1 MNRQLGPLG
10 ERPWSSIPPEAL
22 EALAPALPALVD
34 EIIDAIAT
42 EVPAYALP
50 LEGAF
55 GQGVRRGV
63 EQALEQFAEM
73 AANPELGRGAG
84 REVYVALGRGEF
96 RAGRRLDALLA
107 AYRIGARVAW
117 RRLAAGGLEA
127 GLAPQVLVTLAESI
141 FAYIDELSAESAEGY
156 AREQAER
163 AGERD
168 RRRQELVSLLLH
180 APAPDATALAA
191 AAEAAQWRVPD
202 ELLVAVWNADSRRRP
217 GSRLPVDSIV
227 ATVDRLACAVVPDP
241 EGPGRTAE
249 TLRALEGIPA
259 GVGPTVAPPRASLSL
274 RRATAALRLAEARG
288 TGGPAIAAEHRT
300 ELLLRAD
307 PALVAEL
314 ADECLAP
321 LADETAVSRERLRST
336 LLAWLRSEGSVT
348 AAADELHVHPQT
360 VRYRLG
366 RLRAL
371 FGPALS
377 DPDTRFALELALRGE
392 AVAGPEVAGAS
403 GARVRSRP
411 APRKGHWDQSSRAS
425 NVSHA
430 PGSPDR

>member
-1 MNRQLGPLG
+1 MSALS
-10 ERPWSSIPPEAL
+10 ERPWSSIPAEAL
-22 EALAPALPALVD
+22 DVLAPALPALVD

-55 GQGVRRGV
+55 GEGVRRGV

-73 AANPELGRGAG
+73 AANSELGREAG
-84 REVYVALGRGEF
+84 REVYVALGRGEV

-107 AYRIGARVAW
+107 AYRVGARVAW
-117 RRLAAGGLEA
+117 RRLAATGLEA
-127 GLAPQVLVTLAESI
+127 GLAPEALVTLAESI

-168 RRRQELVSLLLH
+168 RRRQELVALLLQ
-180 APAPDATALAA
+180 APAPEATALAA
-191 AAEAAQWRVPD
+191 AAGVAQWRVPD
-202 ELLVAVWNADSRRRP
+202 ELLVVVWNPDARRRP

-227 ATVDRLACAVVPDP
+227 ATVDRLACGVVPDP
-241 EGPGRTAE
+241 GGPGRAGE
-249 TLRALEGIPA
+249 TLRALEGTAA
-259 GVGPTVAPPRASLSL
+259 GVGPPVDPPGAGRSL
-274 RRATAALRLAEARG
+274 RRATAALRLAETRG
-288 TGGPAIAAEHRT
+288 TEGPLVAAEHRT
-300 ELLLRAD
+300 ELLLRSD
-307 PALVAEL
+307 PTLVAEL

-348 AAADELHVHPQT
+348 AASEELHVHPQT

-366 RLRAL
+366 RLRGL
-371 FGPALS
+371 FGPALA
-377 DPDTRFALELALRGE
+377 DPDARFTLELALRAQ
-392 AVAGPEVAGAS
+392 AVAGAEVGERSPRQAMAAS
-403 GARVRSRP
+403 PPQGSRVEL
-411 APRKGHWDQSSRAS
+411 GGQS
-425 NVSHA
+425 
-430 PGSPDR
+430 